1 MKNVS
6 QLISILFIV
15 SLLLGSLPLCS
26 ADDENIRIIQGALY
40 INDEP
45 DSNLIANGVN
55 IKIMV
60 SDGQNSTVTTESYSS
75 EDDLNFGNGFK
86 SIAED
91 ETVNFTVEIDGEY
104 QSPDRITF
112 DDDTVDDGYIT
123 ITSETIY
130 HVNLYF
136 TADTPYNPHPSNN
149 QDDVDPSITPS
160 WSFDDTGK
168 DDITYQVYFDTENP
182 PAFLENTTNT
192 SIDLGDLEYNTTYYW
207 SVNATDDSDYWTGD
221 PWKFTTMLDPHPT
234 ANAGGDYTG
243 LVDESIPFDASAS
256 TDDVSVTGY
265 RWDWT
270 DDDSYDTEWLTSSTT
285 THSYSSAFT
294 GKVKLQVKDADGHT
308 DTSKANVN
316 IETGNN
322 PPRIDI
328 FEGPDNPKANTTIQI
343 NVSATDPDGDQI
355 TYRIDWDDGSIP
367 TTTSGAS
374 GITLSE
380 THIYTAPGWYT
391 VTVTASDPS
400 NAQRNDDLFLIVT
413 KGSTT
418 SSTDDSDGG
427 FPWMVLMILIIVI
440 AVAGVLFYLYQND
453 QLPYVSKSSSSNGT
467 QSIKDF
473 FSQTFQKNNKSSTD
487 SSDFKPMQQSNQTDS
502 SIPQPMQSSTSKST
516 KSEPKKSR
524 IPLPLKNI
532 SKSTKEGQSSSKSSD
547 EGPSEFKRL

>member
-6 QLISILFIV
+6 QLISILFIM

-104 QSPDRITF
+104 QNPDRITF

-192 SIDLGDLEYNTTYYW
+192 SIYPGDLEYNTTYYW
-207 SVNATDDSDYWTGD
+207 SVNATDNSDYWTGD
-221 PWKFTTMLDPHPT
+221 LWKFTTMLDPRPT
-234 ANAGGDYTG
+234 ADAGGDYTR

-294 GKVKLQVKDADGHT
+294 GKVKLQVKDADGHMDT
-308 DTSKANVN
+308 DTASVT

-322 PPRIDI
+322 PPTIDLL
-328 FEGPDNPKANTTIQI
+328 EGPNNPETNTTIII
-343 NVSATDPDGDQI
+343 NFSATDPDGDQI
-355 TYRIDWDDGSIP
+355 TYRIDWDDDSLAS
-367 TTTSGAS
+367 TTTGAS
-374 GITLSE
+374 GTTISE
-380 THIYTAPGWYT
+380 THMYPVPGFYT

-400 NAQRNDDLFLIVT
+400 DAETSDDLVLIVT
-413 KGSTT
+413 EAAT
-418 SSTDDSDGG
+418 SGSTDDSDTG
-427 FPWMVLMILIIVI
+427 FPWIIVFILIILI

-453 QLPYVSKSSSSNGT
+453 QLPYISKSSSTSSSTGS

-473 FSQTFQKNNKSSTD
+473 FSQTFQRNKSSSENRSYPSNPTQNNQ
-487 SSDFKPMQQSNQTDS
+487 SLPQQS
-502 SIPQPMQSSTSKST
+502 MQSKTASTDEKKKT
-516 KSEPKKSR
+516 KM
-524 IPLPLKNI
+524 PLPLSKKDKSKN
-532 SKSTKEGQSSSKSSD
+532 SSSASKNSSPD
-547 EGPSEFKRL
+547 SSSEFKRL